1 MRKRTYL
8 INLAGGPCVGKS
20 VLAALIFVK
29 LKLLNG
35 YSVEYVQEFAKSLV
49 WKKDFDTLNNQY
61 YVTSQQY
68 KLFLQMNGVVDYLVT
83 DGSILHGLYY
93 NRHNLDNTSNI
104 DKTEKFILSCNDKF
118 NNINIF
124 LKRGKHAYEQHG
136 RIQTEEEAKEIDV
149 ILKHL
154 LDQHKIPYK
163 TFESDVKNVDQMIK
177 YIEEFVKNDKEK
189 TSENGEEVEEEEDI
203 EITSL

>member
-1 MRKRTYL
+1 MSKRTYL
-8 INLAGGPCVGKS
+8 INLIGAPGIGKS
-20 VLAALIFVK
+20 TMAAFIFVK

-35 YSVEYVQEFAKSLV
+35 YAVEYVQEFAKTLV

-68 KLFLQMNGVVDYLVT
+68 KLFSQMNGVVDYLVT

-104 DKTEKFILSCNDKF
+104 DKTEKFILNCNNKF

-124 LKRGKHAYEQHG
+124 FEWGNFAYEKQG
-136 RIQTEEEAKEIDV
+136 RIQTEKESKEINV

-154 LDQHKIPYK
+154 LDQHKISYK
-163 TFESDVKNVDQMIK
+163 TFVSTVDNVGPIIEHILK
-177 YIEEFVKNDKEK
+177 Y
-189 TSENGEEVEEEEDI
+189 VEEDKKKNK
-203 EITSL
+203 L